1 MKNGFIDL
9 KQLAK
14 FEQENAE
21 SPLSL
26 KVMDEMLTL
35 FLLIDDV
42 KPNDDTLLDETR
54 SIILNTLE
62 KNKIFKRIGQ

>member
-14 FEQENAE
+14 FEQENVE